1 MGNAFGGGNNPFN
14 PKPYDPNMGGTPE
27 LYDQFNR
34 ANNRMTME
42 VRPTDGMTFQEYVNY
57 NNMPTEQREAYSVNR
72 MQNRFDNFP
81 GFGIDDMQQKIL
93 PDVDPGIPNQQPPSS
108 DKPGNEQYFL
118 QMRQSIDSLNEAMK
132 QIQGMQTPG
141 GQYSG
146 GGMMKPGGFIA
157 NTDNA
162 VGK

>member
-1 MGNAFGGGNNPFN
+1 MAIIEGRDYPIGG
-14 PKPYDPNMGGTPE
+14 KPG
-27 LYDQFNR
+27 DQF
-34 ANNRMTME
+34 
-42 VRPTDGMTFQEYVNY
+42 
-57 NNMPTEQREAYSVNR
+57 
-72 MQNRFDNFP
+72 
-81 GFGIDDMQQKIL
+81 DDMQQKTL
-93 PDVDPGIPNQQPPSS
+93 PGFGMPTPGYQLPMPDVDLGIPNQQPPSS